1 MKILG
6 YNYTV
11 DRSKSQDEV
20 GAMGRFHAK
29 SQAIQIANDIN
40 QQQDE
45 STMIHEAIEAINYHL
60 GLELEHKD
68 ITALEAALYQ
78 VLTDNGVDL
87 APLMDLI

>member
-1 MKILG
+1 
-6 YNYTV
+6 
-11 DRSKSQDEV
+11 
-20 GAMGRFHAK
+20 MGRFHAK
-29 SQAIQIANDIN
+29 SQSIQIANDIN